1 MSYCAAAVA
10 LGEILQRV
18 SADVKDYV
26 VDVDGDAAPPASLAR
41 ACALMEAPE
50 VTAAVARV
58 ATAVAHGAA
67 VGASAGARMVTKRTS
82 AGASSSGG
90 DAAESDT
97 LMESIVDALLE
108 PKRLRAVSD
117 FVGETSKSLLGAMVS
132 VAKDNAEVLR
142 AIAGFDDAGD
152 GEAVERPSAAD
163 RAVAFLEKSKN
174 KNLVV
179 DFGRELVDAAM
190 TTYVRTMG
198 DDNMYADMFEAVRN
212 PANKAVFLEM
222 MHAMVETSVRTYVVA
237 SMEMAMHPDEMLRG
251 GSYAA
256 SKRDDSPTSP
266 LASRFTPVAQTPPR
280 SNGVHDAHID
290 GEIHS
295 PALFG
300 TWKELFQAATETR
313 ENRRLV
319 LATTGTATMA
329 ALRGFASGTYDVIF
343 KGKFAGHRMH
353 VQYWVLAV
361 RFALA
366 SVVLLLFTRLFTL
379 FALARLPT

>member
-1 MSYCAAAVA
+1 M
-10 LGEILQRV
+10 
-18 SADVKDYV
+18 
-26 VDVDGDAAPPASLAR
+26 ASLAD
-41 ACALMEAPE
+41 
-50 VTAAVARV
+50 RV
-58 ATAVAHGAA
+58 FRKFGLQQYAQLGDSA
-67 VGASAGARMVTKRTS
+67 AGAPTDDGHGVEFGDGAGDPGTTFSSRAQSGLIGKALYLWVTPFLRLGGERMLVLVVTFSCSFAMALPVSTPPNAMAFATGLLPS
-82 AGASSSGG
+82 Q
-90 DAAESDT
+90 T
-97 LMESIVDALLE
+97 LL
-108 PKRLRAVSD
+108 K
-117 FVGETSKSLLGAMVS
+117 LGAMVS

-174 KNLVV
+174 KSLVV

-198 DDNMYADMFEAVRN
+198 DDKMYADMFEAVRN

-343 KGKFAGHRMH
+343 KGKFSGHRMH

-361 RFALA
+361 CFALA